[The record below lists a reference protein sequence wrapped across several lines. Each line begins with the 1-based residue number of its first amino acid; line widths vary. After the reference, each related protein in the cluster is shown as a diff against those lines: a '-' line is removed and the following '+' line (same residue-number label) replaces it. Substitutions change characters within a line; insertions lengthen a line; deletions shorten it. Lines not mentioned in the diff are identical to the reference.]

1 MELLLSMTGMQMVHV
16 PYKGPA
22 PATQDVL
29 ANQVPCGLLA
39 GPTVLPHV
47 RAGKLTAL
55 AVSGAERSPTLPD
68 VPTMAEAGVKGYEAD
83 FSLVLLAPRQT
94 PDDIVN
100 RFRQAVVDALN
111 TADASDKLKATDQVV
126 IGSTPEAAAARL
138 TKDLAKWGAVA
149 RKIGL
154 SLD

>member
-1 MELLLSMTGMQMVHV
+1 
-16 PYKGPA
+16 
-22 PATQDVL
+22 
-29 ANQVPCGLLA
+29 
-39 GPTVLPHV
+39 
-47 RAGKLTAL
+47 
-55 AVSGAERSPTLPD
+55 
-68 VPTMAEAGVKGYEAD
+68 MAEAGVKGYEAD

-111 TADASDKLKATDQVV
+111 TADAADKLKATDQVV